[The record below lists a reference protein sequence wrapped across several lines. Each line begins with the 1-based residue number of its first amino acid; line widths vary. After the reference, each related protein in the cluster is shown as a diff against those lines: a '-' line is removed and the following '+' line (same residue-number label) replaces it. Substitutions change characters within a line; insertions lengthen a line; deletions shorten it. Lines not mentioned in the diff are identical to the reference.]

1 MKKLAAALALIL
13 PLLALPSAA
22 FPQVP
27 ASPPG
32 IRNFTPVD
40 STVACAG
47 AVTPEAA
54 ADVGKAGFVSMVNLR
69 TAGEE
74 GVDLAA
80 IEKAAAQAGLRYF
93 HVPFS
98 SSNPT
103 PEPIDRF
110 LEIARDRSNE
120 PMLIYC
126 ASGGRAAMLLAIKR
140 VMIDLWSVEKAMAE
154 VPSLSEGM
162 RPAVRE
168 FGLAY
173 LKQHGKAVPG
183 K

>member
-1 MKKLAAALALIL
+1 MKRLAAALALIL
-13 PLLALPSAA
+13 PLLVLPSAA
-22 FPQVP
+22 SLQV
-27 ASPPG
+27 ASSPPG

-47 AVTPEAA
+47 AVTPEAVA
-54 ADVGKAGFVSMVNLR
+54 ALKQAGFASVVNLR

-74 GVDLAA
+74 GADLAA
-80 IEKAAAQAGLRYF
+80 SEKAAAQAGVRYF

-98 SSNPT
+98 SSDPR
-103 PEPIDRF
+103 PEPIGRF

-140 VMIDLWSVEKAMAE
+140 VMIDGWSVEKAMAE
-154 VPSLSEGM
+154 VPSLTI
-162 RPAVRE
+162 RPSVRE

-173 LKQHGKAVPG
+173 LKQHSPSSR
-183 K
+183 